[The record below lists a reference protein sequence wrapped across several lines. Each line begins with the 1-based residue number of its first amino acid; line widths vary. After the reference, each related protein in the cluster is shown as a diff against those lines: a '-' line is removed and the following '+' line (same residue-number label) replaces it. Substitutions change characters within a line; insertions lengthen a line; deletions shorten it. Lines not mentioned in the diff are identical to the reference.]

1 MAGEMA
7 NSQINLANSL
17 RKEQALAIIVTPQA
31 CGGATRGK
39 QTTLGRI
46 RPRVIHGRRSTLAKS
61 GSHSTASA
69 YAS

>member
-17 RKEQALAIIVTPQA
+17 GKEEALAIIVTPQA

-39 QTTLGRI
+39 QTTLVLAAAMP
-46 RPRVIHGRRSTLAKS
+46 PRCPGHRDCRKRG
-61 GSHSTASA
+61 
-69 YAS
+69 